1 MRTQVNNPT
10 TIPLYPRMTKPQ
22 ANAEAM
28 TEPTTDILPVLAIA
42 GAVIA
47 AKLAMLGL
55 LIHAL

>member
-1 MRTQVNNPT
+1 VNNPT

-22 ANAEAM
+22 AKAEAM

>member
-1 MRTQVNNPT
+1 MINPT
-10 TIPLYPRMTKPQ
+10 TIPTYSRSTSSAVK
-22 ANAEAM
+22 ADAVADS
-28 TEPTTDILPVLAIA
+28 TTDILPVLAIA